1 MTMQECYRE
10 MGGDY
15 ADVSARLSKPGL
27 IERFVGRFLEDKS
40 FEELCNQME
49 AGSCREA
56 FRAAHT
62 LKGVCSNLGFARL
75 LDSTARLTEELRTEN
90 DEIPETAVTLLEEVR
105 RDYHDTTAAIK
116 KYRETRSL

>member
-27 IERFVGRFLEDKS
+27 IERFVGLFLEDKS
-40 FEELCNQME
+40 FAELCRQME

-62 LKGVCSNLGFARL
+62 LEGVCSNLGFARL
-75 LDSTARLTEELRTEN
+75 LNSTARLTAELREESE
-90 DEIPETAVTLLEEVR
+90 EIPETALALLEEVR
-105 RDYHDTTAAIK
+105 RDYRDTTAAIQR
-116 KYRETRSL
+116 YMETR

>member
-15 ADVSARLSKPGL
+15 ADVSARLSSPGL

-40 FEELCNQME
+40 FAELCRQME
-49 AGSCREA
+49 AGCRQEA

-75 LDSTARLTEELRTEN
+75 LDSTARLTEELRGES
-90 DEIPETAVTLLEEVR
+90 DGIPETALVLLEEVR
-105 RDYHDTTAAIK
+105 RDYRDTAAAIQR
-116 KYRETRSL
+116 YMESR